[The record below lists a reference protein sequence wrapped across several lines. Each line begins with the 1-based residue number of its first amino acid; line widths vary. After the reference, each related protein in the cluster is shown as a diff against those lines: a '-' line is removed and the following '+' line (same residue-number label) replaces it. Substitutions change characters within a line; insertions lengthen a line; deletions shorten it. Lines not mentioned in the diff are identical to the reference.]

1 MEFNHKYRSCV
12 PEYLGMF
19 SNSGDVVIK
28 VKFTDK
34 RDKGRSVASVRAEW
48 YELKKLFDPD
58 SGEPYMSMYFDEYRC
73 IISKIEIDPMKKVVV
88 LSVGYTGLPRR

>member
-1 MEFNHKYRSCV
+1 MELNHKYRSSV

-34 RDKGRSVASVRAEW
+34 RDKSRSVASFRTEW
-48 YELKKLFDPD
+48 HELMKLFHPD
-58 SGEPYMSMYFDEYRC
+58 SGEPYVSMYFDEYRC
-73 IISKIEIDPMKKVVV
+73 IISKIEIDPTKKVVV
-88 LSVGYTGLPRR
+88 ISVGYTGLPSK

>member
-1 MEFNHKYRSCV
+1 MEEHFKYRSCD

-34 RDKGRSVASVRAEW
+34 RDKGRSIASTRAEW
-48 YELKKLFDPD
+48 HELKKLFHPD
-58 SGEPYMSMYFDEYRC
+58 TDEPYLSMYFDEYRC
-73 IISKIEIDPMKKVVV
+73 IISKIEIDPTKKVVV
-88 LSVGYTGLPRR
+88 ISVGYTGLPKR